1 MRCPRDQNSLIEPDS
16 TQLSVFADNGLH
28 SCEKCQGMLLN
39 AEAAQSAIAREILN
53 QMHEAFT
60 DGGSE
65 AAFDCPNC
73 DTKMRVRSIVFSK
86 PDGSD
91 TGPIELDGCPT
102 CSSFWF
108 DAGELQSLVPPLGTA
123 DEEPERET
131 VALAVLVQMLML
143 LPHRIT

>member
-16 TQLSVFADNGLH
+16 TQLSIFADNGLR

-39 AEAAQSAIAREILN
+39 AEAAQSSIAREMLD

-65 AAFDCPNC
+65 AALDCPNC
-73 DTKMRVRSIVFSK
+73 NSRMRVRSIVFSK
-86 PDGSD
+86 PNGSD
-91 TGPIELDGCPT
+91 TAPIELAGCPT
-102 CSSFWF
+102 CSAFWF

-123 DEEPERET
+123 GEELEGET
-131 VALAVLVQMLML
+131 TALAVLVQMLML